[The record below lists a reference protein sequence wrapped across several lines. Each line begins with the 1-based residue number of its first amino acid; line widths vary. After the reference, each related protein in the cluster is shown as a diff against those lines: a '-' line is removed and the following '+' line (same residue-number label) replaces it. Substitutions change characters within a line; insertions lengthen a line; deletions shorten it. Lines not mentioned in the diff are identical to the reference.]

1 MPLFGDVLPRGA
13 FVLLAFAASIGAT
26 VARSRQARLLVGLD
40 VDLPVEHPAAELQE
54 LGPDPLAAPAFQGGL
69 ADAPASGQLFL
80 IEVSDF
86 HLGLLPN
93 ELAGVHEGAVPHA
106 SQGAA
111 RHGGG
116 MGVNGCRFG
125 CLPGKTLLFRI
136 LRLFVYFG
144 YTPSHDAVQSSQEA
158 AMTTLSPTH
167 SLPTAEEVA
176 IARESGRALS
186 AFLQTRAE
194 TQQIEIFD
202 DKGASHPVR
211 VPVSALR
218 LLVDV
223 LTEIG
228 EGNAVS
234 IIPIHAELTTQDAAD
249 VLNVSRPFL
258 VQLLE
263 RGEIPFH
270 KIGTHRRVRYQ
281 DVIAYK
287 ERIDAERSKAL
298 DALAEQAQ
306 ALKMGYE

>member
-1 MPLFGDVLPRGA
+1 M
-13 FVLLAFAASIGAT
+13 
-26 VARSRQARLLVGLD
+26 
-40 VDLPVEHPAAELQE
+40 
-54 LGPDPLAAPAFQGGL
+54 
-69 ADAPASGQLFL
+69 
-80 IEVSDF
+80 
-86 HLGLLPN
+86 
-93 ELAGVHEGAVPHA
+93 VHELEVCLFADRA
-106 SQGAA
+106 N
-111 RHGGG
+111 RT
-116 MGVNGCRFG
+116 GVRDG
-125 CLPGKTLLFRI
+125 
-136 LRLFVYFG
+136 FVYFD
-144 YTPSHDAVQSSQEA
+144 YSFIAIILSPITLFDAPPEA
-158 AMTTLSPTH
+158 AMTTRSPAH
-167 SLPTAEEVA
+167 PLPTAEEVA
-176 IARESGRALS
+176 IARDSGRALS
-186 AFLQTRAE
+186 AHLQTRAR

-202 DKGASHPVR
+202 DKGVSHAVR
-211 VPVSALR
+211 LPVSVLR

-270 KIGTHRRVRYQ
+270 KVGTHRRVRYQ

-298 DALAEQAQ
+298 DALAAQAQ